1 MTSAADDLPPLYILG
16 LEIENLKRIIAVKI
30 NPRTNV
36 IRITGKNAQGKS
48 SALDAIWWALAGK
61 GNISSVPIRKG
72 QNEATIKLDLG
83 EIVVRRTFRR
93 DLEGETTT
101 SVIVSAKNGGRY
113 TSPQGM
119 LDDLLGKLCMDPL
132 AFARMGETPEG
143 KRQQLRQLQ
152 VFVPGYDFDGQDR
165 LNKTDFERRA
175 DVHKM
180 RDAAKAAGEL
190 ILVPPKAPDAEV
202 DEAAL
207 VLELENAGKT
217 NQINERRR
225 QNRAQARADI
235 ERLRARIAAIPDELG
250 AALTEIQSQSDA
262 RIKALE
268 EQIRAER
275 EDTSLRLKRA
285 REDSDG
291 ERDRATEGADR
302 LEAQFKGAE
311 EIPEDTDTA
320 TIRERISKAKI
331 DNDAARR
338 KAQRAKLEAEFEE
351 HAEEAEMLTSRMLAR
366 QAAKRAA
373 IAAAKLPVPG
383 LDFGDSE
390 ILLNN
395 LPFDQASDAERLRTS
410 VAIAI
415 AQQPKLRVMRIRE
428 GSLLDS
434 EGMGIIEEMAAKAVP
449 PMQVWVERVSDG
461 QADGISFV
469 IEEGVVKSEPEEQPA

>member
-1 MTSAADDLPPLYILG
+1 MTSAADSLPPLHIIG
-16 LEIENLKRIIAVKI
+16 LEIENLKRVISVKI
-30 NPRTNV
+30 NPKSNV
-36 IRITGKNAQGKS
+36 VRITGKNAQGKS
-48 SALDAIWWALAGK
+48 STLDAIWWALAGK

-101 SVIVSAKNGGRY
+101 GVVVSARNGGRY
-113 TSPQGM
+113 TSPQGL
-119 LDDLLGKLCMDPL
+119 LDALLGQLCMDPV
-132 AFARMGETPEG
+132 AFDRMGATPEG

-165 LNKTDFERRA
+165 LNKADFERRA

-180 RDAAKAAGEL
+180 RDAAWAAGEL
-190 ILVPPKAPDAEV
+190 IIVPPDAPDAPI

-207 VLELENAGKT
+207 VLELETAGKT

-235 ERLRARIAAIPDELG
+235 ERLRARIVAIKPELD
-250 AALTEIQSQSDA
+250 AKLADIQSQSDA

-275 EDTSLRLKRA
+275 EDAATRLKA
-285 REDSDG
+285 AQDEADREHS
-291 ERDRATEGADR
+291 AALEGADR
-302 LEAQFKGAE
+302 LEAQFKSAE
-311 EIPEDTDTA
+311 EIPEDTVTA
-320 TIRERISKAKI
+320 TIREKIAKAKT

-338 KAQRAKLEAEFEE
+338 KAERKKLQTEHETHAAEAT
-351 HAEEAEMLTSRMLAR
+351 MLTNRMLAR

-390 ILLNN
+390 ILLNG

-410 VAIAI
+410 CAIAI
-415 AQQPKLRVMRIRE
+415 AQKPKLRVMRVRE

-434 EGMGIIEEMAAKAVP
+434 DGMGILEEMAVSVDP
-449 PMQVWVERVSDG
+449 PFQLWVERVSDG

-469 IEEGVVKSEPEEQPA
+469 IEEGVVKSEPEPA